1 MKKDLI
7 NIVYPIGV
15 VLLMVW
21 GLNNFSQ
28 VENGIDG
35 FVAFMATWTDLR

>member
-1 MKKDLI
+1 MKQDLKK
-7 NIVYPIGV
+7 IVYGIGV

-21 GLNNFSQ
+21 GLNNYSQ
-28 VENGIDG
+28 VENGIDT